1 MASIF
6 SHPAV
11 PLAAAVA
18 LGSGVI
24 PRRLLEFGVLCSIL
38 PDIDVL
44 AFHFGVPYEAV
55 MGHRGFTHSLLF
67 AVLVALVFRYGS
79 IVGRER
85 PWTTLLFLFGATI
98 SHGLLDAMTN
108 GGLGVGFTTPFTTRR
123 YFLPARWIE
132 VSPIG
137 VSFFSL
143 RGWMV
148 IKSELLTVW
157 LPCLV
162 VALLGYSLRGHARK
176 FRPRAGD

>member
-1 MASIF
+1 MATIF

-24 PRRLLEFGVLCSIL
+24 PRRLMEFGLLCSIL
-38 PDIDVL
+38 PDLDVL
-44 AFHFGVPYEAV
+44 AFNFGIPYGAV
-55 MGHRGFTHSLLF
+55 MGHRGFTHSVLF
-67 AVLVALVFRYGS
+67 AVLVALAFRYGS
-79 IVGRER
+79 SMGRER
-85 PWTTLLFLFGATI
+85 PWTTLLFLFGAAI
-98 SHGLLDAMTN
+98 SHGVLDAMTN
-108 GGLGVGFTTPFTTRR
+108 GGLGVGFMTPFTTQR

-157 LPCLV
+157 MPCLV
-162 VALLGYSLRGHARK
+162 VALLGYSLRSHARK
-176 FRPRAGD
+176 VRRREGE